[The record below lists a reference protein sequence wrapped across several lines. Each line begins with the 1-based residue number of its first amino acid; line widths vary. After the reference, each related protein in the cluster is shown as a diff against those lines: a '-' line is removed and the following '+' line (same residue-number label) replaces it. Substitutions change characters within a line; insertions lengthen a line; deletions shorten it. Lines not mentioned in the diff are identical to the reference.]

1 MNMELWRFWF
11 ELSVKET
18 LTEREREHLKTLNW
32 LIEKEAT
39 K

>member
-11 ELSVKET
+11 FLSVKET
-18 LTEREREHLKTLNW
+18 LNDREREHLKTLNW